1 VNPTKKSL
9 ALLLIILLA
18 VPNVGASQN
27 MMTAPNSV
35 PVQPCSG
42 TSCQTPT
49 NKPATLSTPELNS
62 APINSQHQTGALPGE
77 VRPGE
82 VVNESSTASRTESVE
97 PPPLPSEFQNF
108 VASSV
113 GRQLPIYG
121 SALFVN
127 APSTFAPIDRVPV
140 TSDYVMGPGDEI
152 LIRAWGQIDVD
163 ARVVVDRDG
172 NIYIPKVGNLS
183 VAGLKYQQLQ
193 SYCKT
198 AVSRVFRNFDMTVS
212 LGQLRSIQVF
222 VVGQAKRPGTYTVSS
237 LSTLLNTLFASGGP
251 APGGSTRHIQ
261 LKRDN
266 KVVSDFDL
274 YNLLLN
280 GDKSGDARLLPGDVI
295 YIPPVGASVAI
306 SGSVNVP
313 AIYELRER
321 TSLREA
327 ITLAGGLTNI
337 ADGQRAVVE
346 RIENHTTRKVV
357 EILLDEKGLSREMA
371 DGDVVR
377 VFSLSPR
384 FQNAVTLRGNVARPG
399 RYEFRPG
406 MRISDLIPSVESLV
420 TRDYWRDVNS
430 ITTLGEVR
438 DTQQEQSI
446 RESFQ
451 GQLPTRTVTG
461 ADTQK
466 PRNSGTSSADRSSDE
481 DTTAELRN
489 DIKRKVPD
497 INWDYAV
504 IQRLNPQD
512 LSTSLIPFNL
522 GRLILQKDEQI
533 NLEMEPG
540 DIITI
545 FSQADLAVPM
555 TRRTKLV
562 RLEGEFI
569 ASGVY
574 KAEAGESLRHL
585 VQRVGGFTT
594 NAYLYGAELTRESV
608 RVQQQK
614 DLKQLVDNLESEI
627 ARNASGTS
635 ATPDEI
641 AASRIKFEAQRELV
655 SKLRQVKATGRVVL
669 ELKPE
674 SADVTTLPDIVL
686 EDGDRLIVPSRPS
699 TVDVLGSVYNKSSFL
714 HRPDRSLSDYLKAAG
729 GATREADT
737 GRMFV
742 VRADG
747 SVVNKQTTRG
757 FWNGGFESL
766 RLMPGDAVVVPERL
780 SKGSALKNLKDW
792 TQILSQFALGV
803 AAIRVI
809 QN

>member
-1 VNPTKKSL
+1 
-9 ALLLIILLA
+9 
-18 VPNVGASQN
+18 
-27 MMTAPNSV
+27 
-35 PVQPCSG
+35 
-42 TSCQTPT
+42 
-49 NKPATLSTPELNS
+49 
-62 APINSQHQTGALPGE
+62 
-77 VRPGE
+77 
-82 VVNESSTASRTESVE
+82 
-97 PPPLPSEFQNF
+97 
-108 VASSV
+108 
-113 GRQLPIYG
+113 
-121 SALFVN
+121 
-127 APSTFAPIDRVPV
+127 
-140 TSDYVMGPGDEI
+140 
-152 LIRAWGQIDVD
+152 
-163 ARVVVDRDG
+163 
-172 NIYIPKVGNLS
+172 
-183 VAGLKYQQLQ
+183 
-193 SYCKT
+193 
-198 AVSRVFRNFDMTVS
+198 
-212 LGQLRSIQVF
+212 
-222 VVGQAKRPGTYTVSS
+222 
-237 LSTLLNTLFASGGP
+237 
-251 APGGSTRHIQ
+251 
-261 LKRDN
+261 
-266 KVVSDFDL
+266 
-274 YNLLLN
+274 
-280 GDKSGDARLLPGDVI
+280 
-295 YIPPVGASVAI
+295 
-306 SGSVNVP
+306 
-313 AIYELRER
+313 
-321 TSLREA
+321 
-327 ITLAGGLTNI
+327 
-337 ADGQRAVVE
+337 
-346 RIENHTTRKVV
+346 
-357 EILLDEKGLSREMA
+357 
-371 DGDVVR
+371 
-377 VFSLSPR
+377 
-384 FQNAVTLRGNVARPG
+384 
-399 RYEFRPG
+399 
-406 MRISDLIPSVESLV
+406 
-420 TRDYWRDVNS
+420 
-430 ITTLGEVR
+430 
-438 DTQQEQSI
+438 
-446 RESFQ
+446 
-451 GQLPTRTVTG
+451 VTG

-466 PRNSGTSSADRSSDE
+466 PRNSGISSADRSSDE